1 MVRPISA
8 MIAMATIRLIN
19 MLGTAREV
27 RRALL
32 AGPPAPDAPP
42 QAMKRPRRSNR

>member
-1 MVRPISA
+1 MFRPISA

-27 RRALL
+27 RGALL
-32 AGPPAPDAPP
+32 AALAPDA
-42 QAMKRPRRSNR
+42 RRRS